1 MSSNTEQFCTRRTVI
16 ACLAVGALLAVSSDA
31 SADPLTETDYAA
43 FAAGPIKYVVGSP
56 LNTRIPQGTTSPGFR
71 LAFSK
76 VSATTTEVTST
87 GEVYVP
93 AHTYTTLQRKNG
105 DGPWEEVSKQYPGGF
120 TPFSTRKLMQ
130 TGAETV
136 VLPLTG
142 GPTCEI
148 TLVLNTASSPKSV
161 LVTVTHVQSQF
172 TPFNPQS
179 PTMPPAQTSGATKK
193 QRGGACVYT
202 RRPHRAGA

>member
-1 MSSNTEQFCTRRTVI
+1 MSSNTEFFCTRRTVM

-31 SADPLTETDYAA
+31 SAAPLTEADYAT
-43 FAAGPIKYVVGSP
+43 FAAGPIKYVIGSP
-56 LNTRIPQGTTSPGFR
+56 LNTRIPQGATSPGFR

-76 VSATTTEVTST
+76 VSPTVTEVTTS

-93 AHTYTTLQRKNG
+93 EHSYVTLQRKNG

-120 TPFSTRKLMQ
+120 AAFSTRMQ
-130 TGAETV
+130 MMTGNETV
-136 VLPLTG
+136 VIALPG

-148 TLVLNTASSPKSV
+148 TLVLNTASNPKSV
-161 LVTVTHVQSQF
+161 LVTVTHIQRDY

-179 PTMPPAQTSGATKK
+179 PTMPPAKTSNARRK
-193 QRGGACVYT
+193 QLGGAFVYT
-202 RRPHRAGA
+202 VRPDGGGA